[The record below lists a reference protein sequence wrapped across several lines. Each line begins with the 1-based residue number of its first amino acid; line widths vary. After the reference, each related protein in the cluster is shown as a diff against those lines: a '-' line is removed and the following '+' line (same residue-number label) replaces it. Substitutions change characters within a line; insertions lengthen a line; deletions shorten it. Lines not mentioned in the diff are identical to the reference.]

1 MKKVLSFAAV
11 IILILTVYFCFF
23 DDNEPQGVSTDA
35 VREQIESRE
44 DVYPVYKNLSAEDK
58 ELYIKI
64 CAAVQSFANNV
75 PGIYECDSMSKMNQ
89 YINRLSNIY
98 REIIYEQA
106 TLFWVDPY
114 NFQTQITQRGNG
126 TYYLTI
132 QPVYLMDQQTAE
144 TMQVKFDRKMRNI
157 VNEAARQENTFEKVR
172 YVHDQLL
179 KNCVYDQAA
188 YEAGDFKS
196 TSINAYGCLVEG
208 KAICSGYTMAF
219 SAIMQELGYECGAE
233 FNSYD
238 SFTIFNEGHVWNYCK
253 LDGDYYYFDL
263 TWNDNAPNSDLYKY
277 YDYCY
282 TYFGLTTQEL
292 TNAHLTLS
300 GKANT
305 PSCNG
310 TKYNYFVYNG
320 LSFASYEEE
329 TVKQALL
336 KQKDGKYAA
345 LRFDSYAETLRAQ
358 RELITNGKIFDIF
371 PNLERIEYYIS
382 QSDLVLY
389 ILFSQ

>member
-23 DDNEPQGVSTDA
+23 DEYDPPKVDLNA
-35 VREQIESRE
+35 VREQVESRE

-64 CAAVQSFANNV
+64 YAAVQSFADNV

-89 YINRLSNIY
+89 YINRLSNLY

-114 NFQTQITQRGNG
+114 SFQTQITQRGNG
-126 TYYLTI
+126 TYCLNI
-132 QPVYLMDQQTAE
+132 QPVYLIDQQTAE
-144 TMQVKFDRKMRNI
+144 TMQVKFERKMRSI
-157 VNEAARQENTFEKVR
+157 VNDAKKQENTFETVR

-179 KNCVYDQAA
+179 ENCVYDQAA

-219 SAIMQELGYECGAE
+219 TAIMQELGYECGAE

-263 TWNDNAPNSDLYKY
+263 TWNDNAPGSELYKY
-277 YDYCY
+277 YEYCY
-282 TYFGLTTQEL
+282 SYFGLTTQEL

-305 PSCNG
+305 PACNG

-320 LSFASYEEE
+320 LSFAEYEEE
-329 TVKQALL
+329 AVKQALL
-336 KQKDGKYAA
+336 KQKNQKYAV
-345 LRFDSYAETLRAQ
+345 LRFDSYAETLHAQ
-358 RELITNGKIFDIF
+358 RELITYNKIFDIF
-371 PNLERIEYYIS
+371 PELSSIQYYIS
-382 QSDLVLY
+382 KSNLLLY
-389 ILFSQ
+389 IFF